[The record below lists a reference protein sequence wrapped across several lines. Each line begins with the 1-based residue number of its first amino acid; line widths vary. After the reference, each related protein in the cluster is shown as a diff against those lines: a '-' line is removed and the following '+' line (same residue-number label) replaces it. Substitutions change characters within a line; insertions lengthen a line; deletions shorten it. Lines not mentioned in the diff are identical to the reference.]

1 MEVKGDQDG
10 REGLKLVSYLEYLV
24 QRGRKKGVIGCMKES
39 YVQRK

>member
-10 REGLKLVSYLEYLV
+10 RGLKLVSYLEYLV